1 MSTPFAI
8 PNPLATTSE
17 QFARA
22 AIGRVVLHPSISSPR
37 PPLGGEEGALGAY
50 RAFFREGAEALPRIV
65 ARPGSEITWHLPEVV
80 RELRDESPEGTV
92 IKFLTRIPAVTTYT
106 DAEGKTTT
114 LAPSSTSITQ
124 SLTHLEVESVL
135 IPMLGST
142 GKTTYTLCVSSQVGC
157 AMGCTFCETA
167 QMGLIRSLAPHEIVA
182 QWWAATHLVLGSNE
196 VTKLRSD
203 RVAKVTPS
211 LRHSVTPSL
220 LPVNNIVFMGMGE
233 PMDNIENVIAAIEI
247 LRDHNGAH
255 VPTSNITVS
264 TVGRVDGINR
274 LAREVPRE
282 GWHRLGIALSL
293 NAPNDSDRSKIMPIN
308 RKYDLAQVRDALL
321 KWPKFGG
328 NKICV
333 EYVLIPGENDTRQHA
348 EQIADF
354 IRPFGM
360 HKSAGT
366 TGVPAREDTSAV
378 PRRGER
384 ETAPA
389 LPTDSEPID
398 STTEPASK
406 ARLRAVLNLIP
417 YNPRRN
423 SPWPAPTED
432 QVEQFIN
439 WLIEEGVFVKRR
451 RTKGRQMMGAC
462 GQLGSEQIRR
472 RQVVTPTVSASRTDV
487 ASTQH

>member
-1 MSTPFAI
+1 MITPEPI
-8 PNPLATTSE
+8 PNPLALTSE
-17 QFARA
+17 QFTRA
-22 AIGRVVLHPSISSPR
+22 AIGRVVLQPSASSPR
-37 PPLGGEEGALGAY
+37 PPLGGEEGAVGAY
-50 RAFFREGAEALPRIV
+50 RALFREGAEALPRII
-65 ARPGSEITWHLPEVV
+65 ARPGSHIGWQLPEVV

-92 IKFLTRIPAVTTYT
+92 IKFLTRIPAVTTYR
-106 DAEGKTTT
+106 DADGQTVT
-114 LAPSSTSITQ
+114 LAPSSTAITQ

-182 QWWAATHLVLGSNE
+182 QWWAATHVVGRRDEEMERRRDEEGGAVRRTSLPAP
-196 VTKLRSD
+196 LR
-203 RVAKVTPS
+203 V
-211 LRHSVTPSL
+211 
-220 LPVNNIVFMGMGE
+220 VNNIVFMGMGE

-247 LRDHNGAH
+247 LRDHNGPH

-274 LAREVPRE
+274 LAKEVPRE

-293 NAPNDSDRSKIMPIN
+293 NAPNDTDRSKIMPIN

-348 EQIADF
+348 QQIADF

-360 HKSAGT
+360 HKSALGT
-366 TGVPAREDTSAV
+366 TAV
-378 PRRGER
+378 PSRGEDK
-384 ETAPA
+384 EV
-389 LPTDSEPID
+389 SE
-398 STTEPASK
+398 STSNSEVATSDHPP
-406 ARLRAVLNLIP
+406 RLRAVLNLIP

-432 QVEQFIN
+432 QVEQFIS

-472 RQVVTPTVSASRTDV
+472 RQVVMPTVSASSMQPDR
-487 ASTQH
+487 

>member
-1 MSTPFAI
+1 MQSPHQIPHPLSVTSAKFAAVAAGRMVLQPSTKS
-8 PNPLATTSE
+8 TRS
-17 QFARA
+17 
-22 AIGRVVLHPSISSPR
+22 
-37 PPLGGEEGALGAY
+37 PLGGEEGAVAAY
-50 RAFFREGAEALPRIV
+50 RAFFREGPSALQRITT
-65 ARPGSEITWHLPEVV
+65 RPGSATNWLIPEVV
-80 RELRDESPEGTV
+80 RELRDQSPEGTV

-106 DAEGKTTT
+106 DADGHTIT
-114 LAPSSTSITQ
+114 LAPSSTAITQ

-142 GKTTYTLCVSSQVGC
+142 AKTTYTLCVSSQVGC

-182 QWWAATHLVLGSNE
+182 QWWAATHLIMGSDE

-203 RVAKVTPS
+203 RVEKLASS
-211 LRHSVTPSL
+211 LPPFTPSL

-247 LRDHNGAH
+247 LRDHNGPH

-293 NAPNDSDRSKIMPIN
+293 NAPNDTDRSKIMPIN
-308 RKYDLAQVRDALL
+308 RKYDLAQVRDAFL
-321 KWPKFGG
+321 KWPKYGG

-348 EQIADF
+348 QQIADF

-360 HKSAGT
+360 HKSSLGT
-366 TGVPAREDTSAV
+366 SVLGTSAV
-378 PRRGER
+378 PRRAEDQKIS
-384 ETAPA
+384 ESTN
-389 LPTDSEPID
+389 DSEVSD
-398 STTEPASK
+398 SSRPP
-406 ARLRAVLNLIP
+406 RLRAVLNLIP

-432 QVEQFIN
+432 QIDQFIS

-462 GQLGSEQIRR
+462 GQLGTEQIRR
-472 RQVVTPTVSASRTDV
+472 RQVVTATVSASSMQPDR
-487 ASTQH
+487 